1 MTPDE
6 LRVMQTE
13 AREFDLI
20 DKNLKLAREKRGA
33 IQEARA
39 LGEALL
45 NNPVQSAYVR
55 YRIAVNRVAKLLDI
69 TFTQA
74 VQEIRAVNEH

>member
-6 LRVMQTE
+6 RRVMETE

-20 DKNLKLAREKRGA
+20 KKHLKLEREKRGA

-45 NNPVQSAYVR
+45 NNPVQAAYVR
-55 YRIAVNRVAKLLDI
+55 YRIAVNRVSKLLDV
-69 TFTQA
+69 TFSEA
-74 VQEIRAVNEH
+74 VKEIRALNE

>member
-1 MTPDE
+1 MRPDE
-6 LRVMQTE
+6 RRVMETE

-20 DKNLKLAREKRGA
+20 EKHLKLEREKRGA

-45 NNPVQSAYVR
+45 NNPVQAAYVR
-55 YRIAVNRVAKLLDI
+55 YRIAVNRVSKLLDV
-69 TFTQA
+69 TFIEA
-74 VQEIRAVNEH
+74 VKEIRALNE

>member
-6 LRVMQTE
+6 KRVMDTE

-20 DKNLKLAREKRGA
+20 DKSLKLSREKRGA

-45 NNPVQSAYVR
+45 NNPVQASYVR
-55 YRIAVNRVAKLLDI
+55 YRIAVNRVAKLLDV

-74 VQEIRAVNEH
+74 VQEIRAVNE

>member
-6 LRVMQTE
+6 RRVMETE

-20 DKNLKLAREKRGA
+20 EKQLKLTREKRGA

-45 NNPVQSAYVR
+45 NNPVQAAYVR
-55 YRIAVNRVAKLLDI
+55 YRIAVNRVSKLLDI
-69 TFTQA
+69 TFTEA
-74 VQEIRAVNEH
+74 VKEIRAVNE

>member
-1 MTPDE
+1 MTSDE

-20 DKNLKLAREKRGA
+20 EQSLKLSREKRGA

-45 NNPVQSAYVR
+45 NNPVQAAYVR
-55 YRIAVNRVAKLLDI
+55 YRIAVNRVAKLLDV
-69 TFTQA
+69 TFSEA
-74 VQEIRAVNEH
+74 VKEIRAVNE

>member
-20 DKNLKLAREKRGA
+20 EKHLKLTREKRGA

-55 YRIAVNRVAKLLDI
+55 YRIAVNRVSKLLNI
-69 TFTQA
+69 TFSEA
-74 VQEIRAVNEH
+74 VKEIRAVNE

>member
-6 LRVMQTE
+6 KRVMETE

-20 DKNLKLAREKRGA
+20 EKHLKLDREKRGA

-39 LGEALL
+39 IGEALL
-45 NNPVQSAYVR
+45 NNPIQSNYVR
-55 YRIAVNRVAKLLDI
+55 YRIAENRVSKLLNI
-69 TFTQA
+69 PFSQA
-74 VQEIRAVNEH
+74 VHEIRAVNE

>member
-6 LRVMQTE
+6 KRVMLTE

-20 DKNLKLAREKRGA
+20 DKSLKLNREKRGA

-45 NNPVQSAYVR
+45 NNPVQAAYVR
-55 YRIAVNRVAKLLDI
+55 YRIAVNRVSKLLDV
-69 TFTQA
+69 TFSQA
-74 VQEIRAVNEH
+74 VQAIRAVDE